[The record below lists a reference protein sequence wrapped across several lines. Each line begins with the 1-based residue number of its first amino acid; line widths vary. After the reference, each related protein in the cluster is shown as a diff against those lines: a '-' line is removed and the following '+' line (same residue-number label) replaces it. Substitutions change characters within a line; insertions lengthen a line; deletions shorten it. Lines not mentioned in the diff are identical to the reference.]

1 MNMARTYRLLVL
13 GLLTTLVLAAC
24 GGASTGGGAATAPAA
39 LATSA
44 PAATTAAEATAA
56 PAATTAAEAT
66 AAPAATTAAEA
77 TTAPA
82 ATTAA
87 EATAAPAATTAAEAT
102 ATGGASGTIKV
113 GSKDFTEEF
122 IVAELYAQLL
132 ENAGFTVER
141 KLNLG
146 GTPVAQA
153 ALVNGDIDLY
163 PEYTST
169 GLQTVLK
176 NTDRFT
182 DPKQIIT
189 TVRKGY
195 EDQFKLTWLDPSPFN
210 DSNTFVTTKATA
222 DKYSLKTFSDLAAKA
237 SELRLGGPAEFPDR
251 DDNKAMDKIYGGF
264 IGKFKEFKQLGT
276 GPLRYDALK
285 NGDVDVVVGFGTDG
299 RIKAD
304 GDVVLQDDKTGYP
317 IYNIAPVVR
326 QDTLSANP
334 KIADTLN
341 KLAPMLTDEVMSG
354 LNFQVDGP
362 DQKEPAA
369 VAKAFLQQQGLTK

>member
-1 MNMARTYRLLVL
+1 MNRLLRPYRVLVL
-13 GLLTTLVLAAC
+13 GLLLTLALAAC
-24 GGASTGGGAATAPAA
+24 GGGTGTGGAATSAPVGGGAAT
-39 LATSA
+39 
-44 PAATTAAEATAA
+44 
-56 PAATTAAEAT
+56 
-66 AAPAATTAAEA
+66 
-77 TTAPA
+77 TAPA
-82 ATTAA
+82 ELPTAVAELPTAA
-87 EATAAPAATTAAEAT
+87 AELPTAVAEQPTAAAELPTAGT
-102 ATGGASGTIKV
+102 AGGATGTIKV

-122 IVAELYAQLL
+122 IVAEIYAQLL

-146 GTPVAQA
+146 GTPVAHA
-153 ALVNGDIDLY
+153 ALIAGDIDLY

-169 GLQTVLK
+169 GLQTILK

-182 DPKQIIT
+182 DTNEIIE

-195 EDQFKLTWLDPSPFN
+195 EDQFKLTWLEPSPFN
-210 DSNTFVTTKATA
+210 DSNTFVTTKAIA

-276 GPLRYDALK
+276 GSLRYDALK
-285 NGDVDVVVGFGTDG
+285 NGDVDVIVGFGTDG

-304 GDVVLQDDKTGYP
+304 EDVVLQDDQGGYP

-326 QDTLSANP
+326 QDTLTANP
-334 KIADTLN
+334 TIADILN
-341 KLAPMLTDEVMSG
+341 KVAPLLTDDAMSG
-354 LNFQVDGP
+354 LNFEVDGP

-369 VAKAFLQQQGLTK
+369 VAKDFLDKSGLLKK